1 MNWDDLRILAAV
13 REAGTY
19 AGAGMRL
26 RIDETTVARR
36 VARIQRALGLRLFE
50 AADGVRTPTP
60 HCETILAH
68 VDAIAGHVT
77 AIDRVRATA
86 PGPTGRLRIASTPVV
101 AEEILAP
108 RAGRLLAAHPGL
120 TLQLLTSPENV
131 KFSRWEA
138 DLAIR
143 LRKPPKGDFSIAKLA
158 AIRFYLFE
166 PATAHSDDAIVCA
179 YPPSLDDLPE
189 SRFLAAKGLQQRA
202 RCVTDNARVIR
213 ALVRTRRA
221 AGIVPAYLAGDL
233 LADRRLRATL
243 LPERREAW
251 LLVQPHLKRD
261 AAARLVI
268 DWVREAFQELADA

>member
-13 REAGTY
+13 RAAGTY
-19 AGAGMRL
+19 AGAGTRL

-36 VARIQRALGLRLFE
+36 VARIQRALGVRLFE
-50 AADGVRTPTP
+50 AADGARKPTR

-68 VDAIAGHVT
+68 VDAIAGHVA
-77 AIDRVRATA
+77 AIDGVRTVA
-86 PGPTGRLRIASTPVV
+86 PGPTGRFRIASTPVI

-108 RAGRLLAAHPGL
+108 RAGRLLATHPGVAL
-120 TLQLLTSPENV
+120 HFLTSAENV

-158 AIRFYLFE
+158 DVRFHLFE
-166 PATAHSDDAIVCA
+166 PATARAEETIVCA

-189 SRFLAAKGLQQRA
+189 SRFLAAEGLQQRA

-213 ALVRTRRA
+213 ALVRARRA
-221 AGIVPAYLAGDL
+221 VGVLPAYLSADL
-233 LADRRLRATL
+233 RTDRRLRATL

-261 AAARLVI
+261 AAARVVI
-268 DWVREAFQELADA
+268 DWIRDAFQELADA